1 MNEQTGTLETPDR
14 RQLFYRKRVPSAPRG
29 AVLLVHGYAEH
40 SGRYGWVMDRLAQAG
55 MAVWAPDYRG
65 HGRTAE
71 ARAGRSAARGNR
83 GSRGGHLG
91 DLESVDRVLEEL
103 AAVWDLLRAA
113 HPGLPHFVYGHSMGS
128 SLSVLLA
135 LRRQGQAS
143 GLVLSAPWV
152 TVPDYAS
159 PLLVKL
165 VDVLATVLPL
175 LPVQPFDHTQ
185 VSRDPQV
192 VRAYGE
198 DPLCYVGKTRAR
210 TGREMLRLIGEVD
223 RRSAELTLPL
233 LILQGGEDR
242 NVNLRDAPTLH
253 RRAASTDKSFHLFP
267 GLRHEIH
274 NEPEKEEVLQRI
286 VSWLEARLR

>member
-1 MNEQTGTLETPDR
+1 MNEQTETLETRDG
-14 RQLFYRKRVPSAPRG
+14 RQLFVRKRVPSAPKG
-29 AVLLVHGYAEH
+29 ALLLLHGYAEH

-65 HGRTAE
+65 HGRTAG
-71 ARAGRSAARGNR
+71 ARAGRSAARA
-83 GSRGGHLG
+83 GHLG
-91 DLESVDRVLEEL
+91 DLESLDRVLEEL
-103 AAVWDLLRAA
+103 AAVWELLRAA
-113 HPGLPHFVYGHSMGS
+113 HPGLPHFMYGHSMGA
-128 SLSVLLA
+128 SLSVLLT
-135 LRRQGQAS
+135 LRRQAQVR

-152 TVPDYAS
+152 TIPDYAS
-159 PLLVKL
+159 PLVLKV
-165 VDVLATVLPL
+165 VDVLAAVAPL
-175 LPVQPFDHTQ
+175 LPVQPFDYTQ

-223 RRSAELTLPL
+223 RHGAELTVPL

-253 RRAASTDKSFHLFP
+253 QRAGSTDKNFHLLP

-274 NEPEKEEVLQRI
+274 NEPEKDEVLQRI